1 MKLNAEV
8 GGKTQPFVIRLDPKE
23 MARDTSGTRAYSLFL
38 LDLAERLPEGMK
50 PSLSLL
56 LAHLDGESYR

>member
-1 MKLNAEV
+1 
-8 GGKTQPFVIRLDPKE
+8 